1 MDIIIWLNPME
12 VIPVSLKQRI
22 HNKDPIKIASG
33 IPFGCTRDEM
43 EAVLNRDDYDLI
55 GTDHQHAA
63 ADEDKLVEYC
73 KMANEIGVGVQLRI
87 KHTRHAYLIGNL
99 LDLGPLAI
107 VVPQVEKVETVD
119 EAIDAF
125 YYSQKGKRSWGPSN
139 GYGINRGMDRLE
151 YAEWWNNTGILILQ
165 IESVDA
171 VINVRK
177 LAKPGVDMVTFGEN
191 DLNFSIES
199 YPSAPFKNLEE
210 CITYV
215 QTQLADTHVKVGA
228 GSSPSGSL

>member
-1 MDIIIWLNPME
+1 M
-12 VIPVSLKQRI
+12 SLKQRI
-22 HNKDPIKIASG
+22 RNKEPIKIASSV
-33 IPFGCTRDEM
+33 PFGCTRDEM
-43 EAVLNRDDYDLI
+43 AAVISRDDYDLI

-63 ADEDKLVEYC
+63 ANEEQLVEYC
-73 KMANEIGVGVQLRI
+73 AMANEFGVGVQLRI

-119 EAIDAF
+119 EAVDAF
-125 YYSQKGKRSWGPSN
+125 YYPQMGKRSWGPSS
-139 GYGINRGMDRLE
+139 GYGIKRGMDRLE

-177 LAKPGVDMVTFGEN
+177 FAKPGVDMVTFGEN

-199 YPSAPFKNLEE
+199 YPSSPFQNLQA
-210 CITYV
+210 CIVHV
-215 QTQLADTHVKVGA
+215 QAQLADTHVKVGA
-228 GSSPSGSL
+228 GHTPTGHL

>member
-1 MDIIIWLNPME
+1 
-12 VIPVSLKQRI
+12 VSLKQRI
-22 HNKDPIKIASG
+22 HSKETIKIAGGVS
-33 IPFGCTRDEM
+33 FGCTHDEM
-43 EAVLNRDDYDLI
+43 EAVLSQDDYDLI

-63 ADEDKLVEYC
+63 ANEDKLVEFC
-73 KMANEIGVGVQLRI
+73 AMADEFGIGVQLRI

-107 VVPQVEKVETVD
+107 VVPQVEKIETVD

-125 YYSQKGKRSWGPSN
+125 YYPQTGKRSWGPSS
-139 GYGINRGMDRLE
+139 GYGIKRGMERLE

-177 LAKPGVDMVTFGEN
+177 LAKSGVDMVTFGEN

-199 YPSAPFKNLEE
+199 YPSSPFANLQE
-210 CITYV
+210 CIAHV
-215 QTQLADTHVKVGA
+215 QAQLADTHVKVGA
-228 GSSPSGSL
+228 GHTPSGLL

>member
-1 MDIIIWLNPME
+1 
-12 VIPVSLKQRI
+12 VSLKQRI
-22 HNKDPIKIASG
+22 HSKETIKIAGGVS
-33 IPFGCTRDEM
+33 FGCTHDEM
-43 EAVLNRDDYDLI
+43 EAVLSQDDYDLI

-63 ADEDKLVEYC
+63 ANEDKLVEFC
-73 KMANEIGVGVQLRI
+73 AMADEFGIGVQLRI

-107 VVPQVEKVETVD
+107 VVPQVEKIETVD

-125 YYSQKGKRSWGPSN
+125 YYPQTGKRSWGPSS
-139 GYGINRGMDRLE
+139 GYGIKRGMERLE

-177 LAKPGVDMVTFGEN
+177 LAKSGVDMVTFGEN

-199 YPSAPFKNLEE
+199 YPSSPFANLQE
-210 CITYV
+210 CIAHV
-215 QTQLADTHVKVGA
+215 QAQLADTHVKVGA
-228 GSSPSGSL
+228 GNTPSGLL

>member
-1 MDIIIWLNPME
+1 M
-12 VIPVSLKQRI
+12 SLKQRI
-22 HNKDPIKIASG
+22 HNKEMIKIASG

-43 EAVLNRDDYDLI
+43 EAVLSGDNYDLI
-55 GTDHQHAA
+55 SVDHQHGPAN
-63 ADEDKLVEYC
+63 EDKLVAFC
-73 KMANEIGVGVQLRI
+73 AMASEFDVGVQLRI

-107 VVPQVEKVETVD
+107 VVPQVETVETVD

-125 YYSQKGKRSWGPSN
+125 YYAQMGKRSWGPS
-139 GYGINRGMDRLE
+139 GAYGITRGMDRLE

-171 VINVRK
+171 VINVSK
-177 LAKPGVDMVTFGEN
+177 FAKPSVDMVTFGEN

-199 YPSAPFKNLEE
+199 YPSAPFKNLQESIAHVE
-210 CITYV
+210 
-215 QTQLADTHVKVGA
+215 TQLADTHVKVGA
-228 GSSPSGSL
+228 GSSPSGTL